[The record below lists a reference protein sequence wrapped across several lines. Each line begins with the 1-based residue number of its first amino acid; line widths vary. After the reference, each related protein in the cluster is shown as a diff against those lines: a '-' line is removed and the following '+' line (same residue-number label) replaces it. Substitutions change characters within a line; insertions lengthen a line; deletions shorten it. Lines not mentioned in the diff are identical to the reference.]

1 MLSSTTTVNGWLM
14 IIYRVPSTPSTSRVT
29 IWKRIKELGAHL
41 LQQSVYI
48 LPNLPQVKEAVN
60 TLKEYVQHLGGE
72 CKVIEIS
79 SLGEEQEREV
89 INGFNS
95 SREEEY
101 TEVVKACNEL
111 LAEIIEESNTQD
123 FHFADLE
130 ENEKH
135 LQRVKDLFDSVKARD
150 YFVSPLQLK
159 ATELITQCQQQF
171 DEFSHHVYAREGIE
185 TDDKKIVPDTRIYR
199 KEIQYVTKQS
209 LKSKVVEIISS
220 LNRGDLVIEG
230 KPIGKIAGSALMEC
244 EFKELKNEKI
254 LEIKISWTPPVAK
267 KS

>member
-1 MLSSTTTVNGWLM
+1 MLSKTTTVNGWLM

-29 IWKRIKELGAHL
+29 VWKKIKGLGAYL

-48 LPNLPQVKEAVN
+48 LPNLPQVKEAIN
-60 TLKEYVQHLGGE
+60 SLKEYVQHLGGE
-72 CKVIEIS
+72 CKVIEIF
-79 SLGEEQEREV
+79 SLGEEQEKEV
-89 INGFNS
+89 IAGFNS

-101 TEVVKACNEL
+101 IEVVKACNEL
-111 LAEIIEESNTQD
+111 LAEIKEESNTQD

-150 YFVSPLQLK
+150 YFVSPLQIK
-159 ATELITQCQQQF
+159 ATELITQCQQKF

-185 TDDKKIVPDTRIYR
+185 TEDKKIAPDTRIYR
-199 KEIQYVTKQS
+199 KEVQYVAKQS
-209 LKSKVVEIISS
+209 LKSKIVEIISS

-230 KPIGKIAGSALMEC
+230 KPVGEIAGSSLMEC

-254 LEIKISWTPPVAK
+254 LELKISWSPSTGK
-267 KS
+267 KP